1 MAFSKVFS
9 KFSALT
15 SDLRLLSLRR
25 RQVTSDR
32 NVLGL
37 IRETMAAMLYQ
48 IAAFDDVHIGYEG
61 AFTEG
66 IFRQWRS
73 SKQWLVRLSCI

>member
-1 MAFSKVFS
+1 MAFSKVS
-9 KFSALT
+9 RKFIALT

-25 RQVTSDR
+25 RQVASGR
-32 NVLGL
+32 NVYGL
-37 IRETMAAMLYQ
+37 IRETMATMLYQ

-66 IFRQWRS
+66 VFRQWRS
-73 SKQWLVRLSCI
+73 S